1 VIDTPCMRV
10 SPGHGAERLA
20 ATTSDA
26 STLLDGSVLPI
37 VADLEGH
44 DLSGLRRHWRAHLGG
59 EPPTHLPRWL
69 LMRVLAYRL
78 QSDAFGGLDKSIQ
91 RMLPSKRDDDA
102 AAPFERRAPQ
112 TREGVGLKAGALLV
126 REWKGRLERV
136 MILEEGFGWNGQ
148 TFRSLSQI
156 AKAMTGT
163 NWNGHRFFGLRQG
176 KPAANGEERRRRKKR
191 GPLAATAALGASS
204 GDLPP

>member
-1 VIDTPCMRV
+1 VIDMPC
-10 SPGHGAERLA
+10 SPGQGAERLA

-26 STLLDGSVLPI
+26 SPPLDASVPLI

-44 DLSGLRRHWRAHLGG
+44 DLGGLRRQWRDHLGG

-91 RMLPSKRDDDA
+91 RILRSEKDDDA

-136 MILEEGFGWNGQ
+136 MILEEGFAWNGQ

-176 KPAANGEERRRRKKR
+176 KVVAAAEASERRRNR
-191 GPLAATAALGASS
+191 GRVPTTTAHGASS
-204 GDLPP
+204 GDLKP